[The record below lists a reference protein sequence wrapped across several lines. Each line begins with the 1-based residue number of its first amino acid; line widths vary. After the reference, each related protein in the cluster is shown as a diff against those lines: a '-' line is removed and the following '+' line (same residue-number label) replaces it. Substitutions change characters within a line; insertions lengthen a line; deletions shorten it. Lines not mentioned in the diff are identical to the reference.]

1 MGSALYA
8 SAEPNTSVEALERV
22 ISIAETGMKEQQLP
36 GLALV
41 IMKADEVILARG
53 FGREALDREDAVTAN
68 TVFALGSISKQFVA
82 ALVLQLADEKKLS
95 LDDAV
100 LKHLPEFT
108 HVPPELR
115 VRHLL
120 SHTSGM
126 REEFVQP
133 ELGKLFDEPGTTF
146 TDYVEAA
153 RHSPHDWPPG
163 SRWSY
168 GNVNYLML
176 TLIVERLTGEPL
188 EKTTGTRLF
197 EPVGLTSMRLCS
209 DVIGGTAGEARG
221 YITREGALTPHP
233 AENISLFRGSGGYCG
248 SALDVARWTRALA
261 AGKVIGQR
269 GYKQISTRTR
279 LNDGREAEYGFAM
292 DLGAHDG
299 VQRNGHGGYG
309 GGFSAQAAYY
319 PNAELTVVVLTNR
332 FFAFPETIERK
343 ISRHLLGIPEPAI
356 REVPLAPEEL
366 KRYAGSY
373 DLGIH
378 GWSAEIVVR
387 DGKLHFELKAPRLS
401 LPLVHVGNH
410 EFVSEPPAVFR
421 LTFSENE
428 PGRELRL
435 VGMGMMTWYGLRR
448 P

>member
-8 SAEPNTSVEALERV
+8 GAEPNTSAEALERV
-22 ISIAETGMKEQQLP
+22 ISIAEAGMKEQQIS

-41 IMKADEVILARG
+41 IMKGDEVILARG
-53 FGREALDREDAVTAN
+53 FGREAIDRVDAVMEN

-95 LDDAV
+95 LNDAV
-100 LKHLPEFT
+100 AKHLPEFK
-108 HVPPELR
+108 HAPPELKIH
-115 VRHLL
+115 HLL

-133 ELGKLFDEPGTTF
+133 ELGKLFDKPGTTF
-146 TDYVEAA
+146 VEYVDAA

-168 GNVNYLML
+168 GNINYLML
-176 TLIVERLTGEPL
+176 TIIVERLTGEPL
-188 EKTTGTRLF
+188 EKTTAARLF
-197 EPVGLTSMRLCS
+197 EPLGLKSMRVCS
-209 DVIGGTAGEARG
+209 DVTGATAGEARG
-221 YITREGALTPHP
+221 YITRAGALVPHP
-233 AENISLFRGSGGYCG
+233 PENIALFRGSGGYCG
-248 SALDVARWTRALA
+248 SAVDVARWTRALA

-269 GYKQISTRTR
+269 GYEQMATRTR
-279 LNDGREAEYGFAM
+279 LHDGREAEYGFAM

-332 FFAFPETIERK
+332 FIAFPETIERK

-356 REVPLAPEEL
+356 ADVPLAPEEL

-373 DLGIH
+373 DLGIY
-378 GWSAEIVVR
+378 GWSAETVMR
-387 DGKLHFELKAPRLS
+387 DGKLYFELKTPRMS
-401 LPLVHVGNH
+401 LPLVHIGNH
-410 EFVSEPPAVFR
+410 EFVSEPPAAFR
-421 LTFSENE
+421 LSFSDEGR
-428 PGRELRL
+428 GRELRL
-435 VGMGMMTWYGLRR
+435 VGMGMMTWYGLRL